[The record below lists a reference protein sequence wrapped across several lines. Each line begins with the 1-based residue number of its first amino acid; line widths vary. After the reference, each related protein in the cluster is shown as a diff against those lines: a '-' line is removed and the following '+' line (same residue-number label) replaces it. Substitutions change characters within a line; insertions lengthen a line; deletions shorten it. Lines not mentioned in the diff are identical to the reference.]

1 MSECMT
7 QEDAIN
13 MSNEQAVAILKPL
26 RDMMRD
32 QYGCPISDAY
42 FALDKAITALLQ
54 PQHKRG
60 IRFYIPKDESI
71 PTDLRLYVGEN
82 YVEYEHINNGFLFK
96 TLIDDEE
103 DAMKVVEQIV
113 NRMKS
118 EHDESEHGVSW
129 RTISLSVVPQDE
141 RYKIG
146 TWVEWKY
153 RVRDSY

>member
-1 MSECMT
+1 MS
-7 QEDAIN
+7 DI
-13 MSNEQAVAILKPL
+13 K
-26 RDMMRD
+26 
-32 QYGCPISDAY
+32 
-42 FALDKAITALLQ
+42 
-54 PQHKRG
+54 
-60 IRFYIPKDESI
+60 FYIPQGESI

-82 YVEYEHINNGFLFK
+82 YVEYKRTDNGFLFE
-96 TLIDDEE
+96 TLIDDED

-113 NRMKS
+113 NKMKS

-129 RTISLSVVPQDE
+129 RTISLAVVQQDE

>member
-1 MSECMT
+1 M
-7 QEDAIN
+7 D
-13 MSNEQAVAILKPL
+13 
-26 RDMMRD
+26 D
-32 QYGCPISDAY
+32 
-42 FALDKAITALLQ
+42 
-54 PQHKRG
+54 

-96 TLIDDEE
+96 TLIDDED

-146 TWVEWKY
+146 TWIEWKY

>member
-1 MSECMT
+1 MTEAIGTEDGKKTGTAQTEKGDRMS
-7 QEDAIN
+7 D
-13 MSNEQAVAILKPL
+13 
-26 RDMMRD
+26 
-32 QYGCPISDAY
+32 
-42 FALDKAITALLQ
+42 
-54 PQHKRG
+54 
-60 IRFYIPKDESI
+60 IRFYIPQDESI

-82 YVEYEHINNGFLFK
+82 FVKYERTANGFLFK
-96 TLIDDEE
+96 TLIDDED

-113 NRMKS
+113 NKMKS

-129 RTISLSVVPQDE
+129 RTISLAVVQQDE